1 MHCNYYEEEKVMGT
15 YTEKLEE
22 IKALVARLQKE
33 SPKQTAA
40 FNQFMMSVEKPGAVD
55 GKTKELINL
64 ALGIAAQCEWCIALH
79 VKGALTN
86 GATREEIMDAAMQAV
101 LMHGGPALMYLI
113 PVEKA
118 LDEFTRP

>member
-1 MHCNYYEEEKVMGT
+1 MGT
-15 YTEKLEE
+15 YSDKLDEV
-22 IKALVARLQKE
+22 KALIGRLQKE
-33 SPKQTAA
+33 SPEQTAA
-40 FNQFMMSVEKPGAVD
+40 FNRFMMSVEKPGALD
-55 GKTKELINL
+55 AKTKELIDL

-118 LDEFTRP
+118 LDEFTQQ